1 MRLLRRGPQRTS
13 REWRTAGALLLTAA
27 IGAITWSF
35 RATAT
40 DTVPPAVT
48 AKSVATT
55 TSTATPT
62 APLTPTT
69 TMASRPVTVVESTCT
84 RRSRA
89 MGAGTRPPCWQTTG
103 TTLLADDGD
112 HPNAAGNKLISAA
125 LMAATPLGDTQHG
138 PGIG

>member
-35 RATAT
+35 SATAT

-69 TMASRPVTVVESTCT
+69 TMAPRPVTVVESTCT

-89 MGAGTRPPCWQTTG
+89 MGAGTR
-103 TTLLADDGD
+103 TLLADDGD